1 MKQKSTGLYVV
12 GFFFCILSVFVLYSA
27 GWAAENA
34 HYKLPSPNGCYV
46 NPKEMPKFLA
56 VRKAK
61 NRHGIERGI
70 TEGFIIRQ
78 SYIKEGKIV
87 IPKGGLMY
95 FLAGGEYFSD
105 LNSEPSVLAGKATIW
120 LDRREAMVVKKD
132 FFVPYKK
139 RPVPLGEEGTIA
151 LTHTYY
157 NDRYFGVCR
166 GTIKYVFSNGDAGWD
181 SKIMLPQDGLG
192 KSQSS
197 VAYGYVKGEGMISP
211 PPLQYF
217 GDPYSAS
224 SSYYVVADELGPK
237 GVHIKEAG
245 APEIMWFK
253 ATYDKPIIADD
264 VAAGQT
270 LAVANYQVKV
280 LSIDTAMGTAQVAVL
295 DSKGATLA
303 EKVLGPLTLETYKVK
318 NLVNHSL
325 EIRRSLVLDYGKI
338 RIQLNTK
345 YDAPFEPGPQ
355 RLLNENGTFVPVA
368 QATEV
373 STFHGGTVDL
383 VLYTNVEQM
392 EMRRP
397 WREDPR
403 FVFITNYI

>member
-1 MKQKSTGLYVV
+1 MKQKDIGLFLV
-12 GFFFCILSVFVLYSA
+12 GFFFSVLYLFVLNSM

-34 HYKLPSPNGCYV
+34 HYKLPSPNACYV
-46 NPKEMPKFLA
+46 DPKEMPQFLA
-56 VRKAK
+56 IKKAK

-78 SYIKEGKIV
+78 SYVKEGKIV

-105 LNSEPSVLAGKATIW
+105 LNGEPSVLAGKATIW
-120 LDRREAMVVKKD
+120 LDRREAMVIKND

-139 RPVPLGEEGTIA
+139 KPVPLGEEGTIA
-151 LTHTYY
+151 LTYTYY
-157 NDRYFGVCR
+157 NDRYFGVSR

-181 SKIMLPQDGLG
+181 RKIMLSQDGFG
-192 KSQSS
+192 KSSS
-197 VAYGYVKGEGMISP
+197 SIAYGYLKGEGMISP

-224 SSYYVVADELGPK
+224 GSYYVVADEPGPK

-245 APEIMWFK
+245 APDIIWFK

-280 LSIDTAMGTAQVAVL
+280 LTIDPVMGTAKVAVL
-295 DSKGATLA
+295 DSKGDTLA
-303 EKVLGPLTLETYKVK
+303 EKVLGPLTLETYKFK
-318 NLVNHSL
+318 NLVHHSL
-325 EIRRSLVLDYGKI
+325 AIRRSLVLDYGKI

-345 YDAPFEPGPQ
+345 YDAPFKPGPQ
-355 RLLNENGTFVPVA
+355 RLLNEKGDFIPVA

-373 STFHGGTVDL
+373 STFHGGKVDL
-383 VLYTNVEQM
+383 VLYSNVEQF